1 MTDAAPSSGHDILS
15 PSGADR
21 WMVCRGSVM
30 LTKDLPNP
38 ESDYST
44 EGTDYH
50 YLASICLEEETN
62 AADYLGQA
70 LPSGALVA
78 EDNAAAL
85 QKYIDLV
92 RSLHAASGGELLV
105 EKRVPTHK
113 FTGEPNG
120 NGGTS
125 DAIII
130 PPDEGDEL
138 IVVDLKFGMGVEV
151 HSENN
156 RQGKF
161 YAMGAL
167 EMYEL
172 WDLVKTVR
180 IVISQPRLNSDAEFG
195 HVSEWVCSVESLR
208 EFAEEV
214 RRAAKPIVER
224 LLNPKLPPLP
234 LVPDEK
240 GCRFCLNRAVLL
252 PNGDVRICQALEEFA
267 NKTSLEGFETI
278 EGETV
283 LQLDDEKKPVINL
296 TGEKLAALMKKSQL
310 LEIFANGIYDLI
322 TAIRAKVEHELQ
334 NGQEVPGWKLVE
346 GKKGNRKWSNEE
358 RVIELFKQFRLL
370 QEEMYSQTLIT
381 PAKAEKLFKEK
392 KSPGRWKK
400 AQKWVKQDDGKP
412 SVVPID
418 DKRPALQIGK
428 PDDGMETITEDDDYS
443 DLL

>member
-1 MTDAAPSSGHDILS
+1 MTDVVEEHAHDILS

-38 ESDYST
+38 DSSYAT

-62 AADYLGQA
+62 AADYVGQA
-70 LPSGALVA
+70 LPSGALVT

-92 RSLHAASGGELLV
+92 RSLHAASGGELQI
-105 EKRVPTHK
+105 EKKVPTHK
-113 FTGEPNG
+113 ITGEPG
-120 NGGTS
+120 GKGGTS

-130 PPDEGDEL
+130 PPEDGDEL
-138 IVVDLKFGMGVEV
+138 IVADLKFGMGVEV
-151 HSENN
+151 HAEKN
-156 RQGKF
+156 RQGMI
-161 YAMGAL
+161 YAIGAL
-167 EMYEL
+167 ELYEL

-180 IVISQPRLNSDAEFG
+180 IVISQPRLD
-195 HVSEWVCSVESLR
+195 HVSEWTCSIESLR
-208 EFAEEV
+208 EFADEV

-240 GCRFCLNRAVLL
+240 ACRFCLNRAVLL
-252 PNGDVRICQALEEFA
+252 PNGDVRLCPALEEYA
-267 NKTSLEGFETI
+267 NKTMLDGFETI
-278 EGETV
+278 EGEKALV
-283 LQLDDEKKPVINL
+283 LDDDKKPVINV
-296 TGEKLAALMKKSQL
+296 TGDKLAELMKKSYL
-310 LEIFANGIYDLI
+310 LETFANSIYDLI
-322 TAIRAKVEHELQ
+322 TAARAKVEHELQ

-346 GKKGNRKWSNEE
+346 GKKGNREWSDEE
-358 RVIELFKQFRLL
+358 RVTELFKQFRLL
-370 QEEMYSQTLIT
+370 NEEMYKQTLIT
-381 PAKAEKLFKEK
+381 PSKAEELFKK
-392 KSPGRWKK
+392 KGNPGRWKK
-400 AQKWVKQDDGKP
+400 AQKWVEQEKGKP
-412 SVVPID
+412 SVVPVS

-428 PDDGMETITEDDDYS
+428 AEDGMEAITEDDDYS